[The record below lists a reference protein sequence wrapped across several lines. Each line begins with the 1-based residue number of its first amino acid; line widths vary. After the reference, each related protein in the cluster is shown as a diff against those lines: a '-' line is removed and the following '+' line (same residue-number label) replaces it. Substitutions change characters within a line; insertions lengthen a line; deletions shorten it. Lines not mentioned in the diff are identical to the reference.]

1 MRRIL
6 TSVGIVIMG
15 LTLTV
20 GCRSM
25 TGQSLGTNIDN
36 KTTTAA
42 VKTQLTAERLQN
54 LGWVDVDT
62 NAGTVYLSGT
72 ASTEAQKQRAEE
84 IARNVDG
91 VKKVVN
97 NIQVKPAAATASTSQ
112 ASQSTAAASPSAS
125 AATDGAMHRY
135 TATGEVVSIDR
146 SMGHVTIQSNN
157 GQVMLNVPESALQ
170 DIKVGDRVAVDFG
183 IRPLR

>member
-1 MRRIL
+1 MVLGIL
-6 TSVGIVIMG
+6 IMG
-15 LTLTV
+15 LAALA

-36 KTTTAA
+36 KTTTAT
-42 VKTQLTAERLQN
+42 VKAQLAAERLQN

-72 ASTEAQKQRAEE
+72 ASSEAQKRRAEE
-84 IARNVDG
+84 IAGNVDG

-97 NIQVKPAAATASTSQ
+97 NIQVKPQPTTASTNDRSSA
-112 ASQSTAAASPSAS
+112 ASAASPSAS
-125 AATDGAMHRY
+125 TSDAMRRY
-135 TATGEVVSIDR
+135 TATGEVLHVDR
-146 SMGHVTIQSNN
+146 SLGHLTLQSNT
-157 GQVMLNVPESALQ
+157 GRVVLNVPESALQ
-170 DIKVGDRVAVDFG
+170 DIKVGDRVAVEFG

>member
-1 MRRIL
+1 MRR
-6 TSVGIVIMG
+6 TSTTVGILVVG
-15 LTLTV
+15 LVLMA

-36 KTTTAA
+36 KTTTAT
-42 VKTQLTAERLQN
+42 VKAQLAAERLQN

-62 NAGTVYLSGT
+62 SGGTVYLSGT
-72 ASTEAQKQRAEE
+72 ASTETQKQRAEE

-97 NIQVKPAAATASTSQ
+97 NIQVKPQPATASSSQ
-112 ASQSTAAASPSAS
+112 ASPSAS
-125 AATDGAMHRY
+125 TVSPSASASDPMRRY
-135 TATGEVVSIDR
+135 TATGEVVQVDR
-146 SMGHVTIQSNN
+146 ARGHLTLQSNT
-157 GQVMLNVPESALQ
+157 GRVMLHVPESTLQ
-170 DIKVGDRVAVDFG
+170 DINVGDRVAVEVG

>member
-1 MRRIL
+1 
-6 TSVGIVIMG
+6 MG

-36 KTTTAA
+36 KTTTAT
-42 VKTQLTAERLQN
+42 VKTQLAAERLQN

-72 ASTEAQKQRAEE
+72 ASTQAQKQRAEE

-97 NIQVKPAAATASTSQ
+97 NIQVKPAAATSSTSQ
-112 ASQSTAAASPSAS
+112 SNQSTAAASPSAA
-125 AATDGAMHRY
+125 AATSGAAMHRY
-135 TATGEVVSIDR
+135 NATGEVVSIDR
-146 SMGHVTIQSNN
+146 AMGHVTIQSDN

-170 DIKVGDRVAVDFG
+170 DIKVGDRVAVEFNIQP
-183 IRPLR
+183 IR